1 MIRRQSHPGRLMR
14 RTAFA
19 FVTSALLAVCFNIQT
34 SGAQSIDDTMKT
46 TDEFTAVLTRV
57 SEGWETKNTDLAM
70 SAFSGDA
77 LYTEPPDRQIYRG
90 TRELRIFFDRIT
102 PGATLKWQNIWYDP
116 QTLVGAGAYS
126 FKNGERSTAVHGVV
140 VVLIQDGKIKTWRE
154 YQRRGEIDFEDFH
167 NPDSKEWQTT
177 VDDL

>member
-1 MIRRQSHPGRLMR
+1 M
-14 RTAFA
+14 
-19 FVTSALLAVCFNIQT
+19 
-34 SGAQSIDDTMKT
+34 
-46 TDEFTAVLTRV
+46 
-57 SEGWETKNTDLAM
+57 
-70 SAFSGDA
+70 
-77 LYTEPPDRQIYRG
+77 
-90 TRELRIFFDRIT
+90 
-102 PGATLKWQNIWYDP
+102 KWQNNWYDP